1 MVSPESA
8 PYPESTADNLLD
20 YFILFCYHSA
30 FVRVSSLT
38 IVSHNM
44 HRLTFSMDNHHLK
57 NEDKGNFH
65 EKKRAD
71 VDFCMLCF
79 IDLHSGCVGSSGS
92 GHWADKVL

>member
-1 MVSPESA
+1 
-8 PYPESTADNLLD
+8 
-20 YFILFCYHSA
+20 
-30 FVRVSSLT
+30 
-38 IVSHNM
+38 
-44 HRLTFSMDNHHLK
+44 MDNHHLK
-57 NEDKGNFH
+57 NEDNGNFH